1 MLFLEV
7 VLLVSYCKL
16 RPSHFLCCPFI
27 RHRPSS
33 ISEIYPT
40 AYVIPSLPSSPI
52 PSRLQTCIYILYRMK
67 NRTFMSRASF
77 RRSGAAAPPSSTT
90 PFVLTVNV
98 DIPSLI
104 VHLDT
109 MSMLLSRSNVGRE
122 GAPSMMFC
130 NRLKT
135 MTPRRLYWVRPP
147 NPEHI

>member
-1 MLFLEV
+1 MV
-7 VLLVSYCKL
+7 NSGTK
-16 RPSHFLCCPFI
+16 PSHFLCCQLSSTISPD
-27 RHRPSS
+27 S
-33 ISEIYPT
+33 ISEIVRRHT
-40 AYVIPSLPSSPI
+40 LSHRCLRLLSP
-52 PSRLQTCIYILYRMK
+52 RLQTCIYILYRMK

-90 PFVLTVNV
+90 PFVLKVHV
-98 DIPSLI
+98 GIPSLI

-135 MTPRRLYWVRPP
+135 TTPRRLYWVRPA

>member
-1 MLFLEV
+1 MV
-7 VLLVSYCKL
+7 NSGTK
-16 RPSHFLCCPFI
+16 PSHFLCCQLSSTISPD
-27 RHRPSS
+27 S
-33 ISEIYPT
+33 ISEIVRRHT
-40 AYVIPSLPSSPI
+40 LSHRCLRLLSP
-52 PSRLQTCIYILYRMK
+52 RLQTCIYILYRMK

-98 DIPSLI
+98 GIPSLI
-104 VHLDT
+104 VHLNT
-109 MSMLLSRSNVGRE
+109 MHIVALEVESRRE

-135 MTPRRLYWVRPP
+135 TTPRRLYWVRPA

>member
-1 MLFLEV
+1 MYRIAN
-7 VLLVSYCKL
+7 SGSK
-16 RPSHFLCCPFI
+16 PSHFLCCPAFI

-33 ISEIYPT
+33 IQKYIRRQHYPIV
-40 AYVIPSLPSSPI
+40 AFVSYPLVSSLLPHPLSDEK
-52 PSRLQTCIYILYRMK
+52 K

-90 PFVLTVNV
+90 PLVLTVNV

-122 GAPSMMFC
+122 GAPSMMFLQPLE
-130 NRLKT
+130 NDDAASAILG
-135 MTPRRLYWVRPP
+135 
-147 NPEHI
+147 